1 MAKAFNP
8 LCTLELR
15 EENVLRRQPKIE
27 ALLEGSRK
35 RFGSELHV
43 DGPATAN
50 ARPPYMCPVD
60 VADVSVDGWQ
70 PSEDAVVMQSQR
82 LISNVLS
89 DTAVQCRPGVGAS
102 LCYLLST
109 AVVSFIYRM
118 EPTTKKGKT
127 KN

>member
-1 MAKAFNP
+1 VYIR
-8 LCTLELR
+8 TQ
-15 EENVLRRQPKIE
+15 RRKCFKKTAKIE

-60 VADVSVDGWQ
+60 VAELSVDGWQ

-82 LISNVLS
+82 LMSNVLS

-109 AVVSFIYRM
+109 GSQLYL
-118 EPTTKKGKT
+118 PHGT
-127 KN
+127 NN